1 MHVHTGIHVK
11 ILRHYCIE
19 ACPRFLRSKWLRS
32 SRPHGSVFRNHNG
45 SKIHG
50 HMSHIFITIHKIE
63 SIDRFPTPKKDR
75 LRDPFLFLFH
85 YSQAGTMVPLYFS
98 AMNFLTDSD

>member
-1 MHVHTGIHVK
+1 MHRAAFFTVP
-11 ILRHYCIE
+11 IE
-19 ACPRFLRSKWLRS
+19 PAEP
-32 SRPHGSVFRNHNG
+32 
-45 SKIHG
+45 
-50 HMSHIFITIHKIE
+50 FI
-63 SIDRFPTPKKDR
+63 SNPKKDR